1 MEPRWVQWT
10 PPYDP
15 RHVDGAIVTEDAHHR
30 LIETADCGT
39 RCPGCGI
46 CCAGYRDVVTG
57 DYFGE
62 KAFAG
67 NLQSGR
73 GGLVELESGL
83 WYRVA
88 QCGTSCPGYGQC
100 CPPVDLRQSPQSVAD
115 ARHILLEKEN
125 SQRWEMQE
133 ALLLLSRD
141 GSDEAVATLE
151 AYVPRAHARLEGL
164 AQAALEDGR
173 FTASIPR
180 TPEQERALLK
190 REVRQAWQ
198 ERAAAAQCDICENLE
213 PERARREY
221 ELALTR
227 QLLEKAQDDADRET
241 WQTQIDVLGMLVVMA
256 EEKLDEQQE
265 ELAMCEAMLA
275 EIAADM
281 GAG

>member
-15 RHVDGAIVTEDAHHR
+15 RHVDGAIITEDAHHR
-30 LIETADCGT
+30 LIQTADCGT

-46 CCAGYRDVVTG
+46 CCAGYRDVVTD

-62 KAFAG
+62 EAFTG
-67 NLQSGR
+67 NLQSAR
-73 GGLVELESGL
+73 GGLIKMEYGL
-83 WYRVA
+83 WYRIA

-100 CPPVDLRQSPQSVAD
+100 CPPVELRQHPQSVAD
-115 ARHILLEKEN
+115 ARYILLEKEN

-141 GSDEAVATLE
+141 GSDEAVAALE
-151 AYVPRAHARLEGL
+151 TYVPRAHTRLEGL
-164 AQAALEDGR
+164 AQAALADGR
-173 FTASIPR
+173 YTASIPR

-198 ERAAAAQCDICENLE
+198 DRAAAAQCDICENLE
-213 PERARREY
+213 PELARHEY
-221 ELALTR
+221 ELELTR
-227 QLLEKAQDDADRET
+227 RLLEKAQDDADRET
-241 WQTQIDVLGMLVVMA
+241 WQIQVHVLEMLITMA
-256 EEKLDEQQE
+256 QEKLEEQQE
-265 ELAMCEAMLA
+265 ELALCEAMLA

-281 GAG
+281 EGG